1 MYIYMC
7 IYIYTY
13 IYIDMKGH
21 HERRIS
27 IYLPVKRCFFVL
39 TGVQVSR
46 SPGPF
51 MQLITSVIDKQE
63 LVLGISP
70 GVRSEKRSEIEQDL

>member
-1 MYIYMC
+1 V
-7 IYIYTY
+7 YIYTHIY